1 MGIRE
6 DLQAA
11 AKLVRDGGLRYQPS
25 SCTCP
30 FRPRELHTPCHYPAC
45 QQKDDKTP

>member
-11 AKLVRDGGLRYQPS
+11 AKLVRDGGGGYQPD
-25 SCTCP
+25 SCHCR

-45 QQKDDKTP
+45 TKKDEPR